1 MDVRAPPGG
10 QDALGVDVGTTG
22 GEWVFKQDG
31 MLFGPVPAK
40 TLVDK
45 LYAGELDGE
54 TPIAP
59 EGGEFRRLREVPFFV
74 VHVAKAEA
82 KRRVDH
88 EAQRHAASDTA
99 KSRLRL
105 FATLAVGLVVVGGA
119 VAGVRHVV
127 LNRAL
132 ANAPAELADVDIEIS
147 PPLIAL
153 AAAAPRDDSG
163 EFVDYVDVPDGA
175 PDKRPVAGTG
185 APRPRPDKPGGAA
198 ASTTRKPFDEENI
211 TEAKYDQGAINR
223 VVQNKQSTLF
233 TCLKA
238 EVGRDPNFRGQVPL
252 TFTIANDGSIATLW
266 IDKPGYKTGPLYDCM
281 KQQFSGWRFPSF
293 EGERPSVSLSFKVGK

>member
-1 MDVRAPPGG
+1 MDPKSPAGG
-10 QDALGVDVGTTG
+10 HEALGVDVGTTG

-31 MLFGPVPAK
+31 MLFGPVPGK
-40 TLVDK
+40 LLVDK

-88 EAQRHAASDTA
+88 EEKKHHAADTA
-99 KSRLRL
+99 KSRARVGV
-105 FATLAVGLVVVGGA
+105 TVAVGVLVLVGA
-119 VAGVRHVV
+119 VLGVRHVV
-127 LNRAL
+127 VNRAL
-132 ANAPAELADVDIEIS
+132 QTEKAELADVDIEIS

-153 AAAAPRDDSG
+153 AANTAGKPDDG
-163 EFVDYVDVPDGA
+163 ELVDYVDVPDADPTKRPIGA
-175 PDKRPVAGTG
+175 PKAPGERPPGT
-185 APRPRPDKPGGAA
+185 
-198 ASTTRKPFDEENI
+198 ASTTPKKPFDEENI

-238 EVGRDPNFRGQVPL
+238 EANRDATFRGQVPL
-252 TFTIANDGSIATLW
+252 TFTIANDGSVAKLW
-266 IDKPGYKTGPLYDCM
+266 IDKPGYKSGPLYDCM
-281 KQQFSGWRFPSF
+281 KAQFGGWRFPSF